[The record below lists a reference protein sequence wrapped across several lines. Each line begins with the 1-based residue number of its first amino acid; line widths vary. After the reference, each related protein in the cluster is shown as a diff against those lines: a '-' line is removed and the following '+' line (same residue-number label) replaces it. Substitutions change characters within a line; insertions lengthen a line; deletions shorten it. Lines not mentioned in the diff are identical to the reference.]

1 MVWSFVIFRYQADLK
16 IDEWV
21 PLGVVVERSF
31 DNGAE
36 IGVMCLREIDV
47 EGAGELARAMLK
59 DVPAILKSEV
69 ERSRAQML
77 TNQDFLEVL
86 RAECP
91 WNFHFTQIETVSL
104 DTEDISH
111 AAMTLFSLH
120 VLPTKAKR
128 EWPLTIRSRRMEA
141 FEVCV

>member
-1 MVWSFVIFRYQADLK
+1 
-16 IDEWV
+16 
-21 PLGVVVERSF
+21 
-31 DNGAE
+31 
-36 IGVMCLREIDV
+36 MCLREIDV